1 MAEQNFKAQAFW
13 PSAHICFHNLTN
25 LNTSY
30 VNSRFRTFIDMT
42 LSGPPFFFLSEKADT
57 GQSLASYEMPD
68 MKCEPILMG
77 SFTKSSQQ
85 LCLVVI
91 FPPII

>member
-1 MAEQNFKAQAFW
+1 
-13 PSAHICFHNLTN
+13 
-25 LNTSY
+25 
-30 VNSRFRTFIDMT
+30 MT